1 MALVVSLSWNLS
13 KFCLQR
19 THLLGR
25 GAGHRCGCMSAK
37 QMGGYSDGCALPV
50 LNTQQLG
57 AISSWARSA
66 AKLQSLE
73 ASLHRNE
80 AWRSSRRKAGRK
92 EKMEKKSIRTRIICL
107 WPNLTKFSPDCCD
120 VKNMFSKET
129 FAIRRQ
135 TWTQQQQQQQQQSSQ
150 HFRFIEARHFATTTT
165 TARQGWHPPL
175 ARNKKIRKYFPVF
188 PEGTMRFSFLLRIP
202 ISLSTYLVPISSSGR
217 DFSPN
222 LQIFEDFSNLFVRM
236 FELLSVAVRNIE
248 RSNVGGEQ
256 KKGVGSWDLKLG

>member
-1 MALVVSLSWNLS
+1 
-13 KFCLQR
+13 
-19 THLLGR
+19 
-25 GAGHRCGCMSAK
+25 
-37 QMGGYSDGCALPV
+37 
-50 LNTQQLG
+50 
-57 AISSWARSA
+57 
-66 AKLQSLE
+66 
-73 ASLHRNE
+73 
-80 AWRSSRRKAGRK
+80 
-92 EKMEKKSIRTRIICL
+92 
-107 WPNLTKFSPDCCD
+107 
-120 VKNMFSKET
+120 MFSKET
-129 FAIRRQ
+129 FVTRRQ
-135 TWTQQQQQQQQQSSQ
+135 ARTQQQQQQSSQ

-165 TARQGWHPPL
+165 ARHGWHPPL

-256 KKGVGSWDLKLG
+256 KKGVDS